1 MAKLTISDAARA
13 CRVARSTLQR
23 AVQAGRLSLDADHR
37 IETAELL
44 RAGYTLH
51 AARQDHDRRTQHAAL
66 QDAAE
71 RSSST
76 RQDAAGQGQ
85 GDAALLQHTLAA
97 LERENALLRAA
108 LDAAAAREHEAQV
121 NAQAAREREALLLRM
136 VEQMQHRYDRL
147 LDAPRPASVAP
158 PSPRAPAPPPPAAPR
173 PGRPS
178 GPVRRRILTLLQAH
192 PEGLRAEEIRVYL
205 KVAKPIGDTL
215 QGMRRSG
222 VVTTRGQRPD
232 VRYVASETPR
242 DQQP

>member
-37 IETAELL
+37 VDTAELL

-51 AARQDHDRRTQHAAL
+51 AARQDQARRTQHAAL

-76 RQDAAGQGQ
+76 RQDAAGQAL
-85 GDAALLQHTLAA
+85 GDAALMQHTIAA

-108 LDAAAAREHEAQV
+108 LDAAAAREQEAQV
-121 NAQAAREREALLLRM
+121 NAQAAREERALLLHM
-136 VEQMQHRYDRL
+136 LQEMQQRYDRL
-147 LDAPRPASVAP
+147 LEAPRPASVSA
-158 PSPRAPAPPPPAAPR
+158 SAPRAPAAAEPPAAPR
-173 PGRPS
+173 RGRPS
-178 GPVRRRILTLLQAH
+178 GPVRQRILTLLRAH

-205 KVAKPIGDTL
+205 KADKPIGDML
-215 QGMRRSG
+215 QGMRKAG

-232 VRYVASETPR
+232 VRYVAAP
-242 DQQP
+242 